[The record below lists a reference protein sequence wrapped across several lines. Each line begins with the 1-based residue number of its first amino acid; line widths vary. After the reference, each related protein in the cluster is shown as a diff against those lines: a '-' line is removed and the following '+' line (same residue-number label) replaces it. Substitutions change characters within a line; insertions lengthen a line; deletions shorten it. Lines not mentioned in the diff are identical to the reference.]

1 MVSRSFAAFLL
12 LPAILAGGLAIGAP
26 TRGDYDWRGRGKP
39 DLQLDRAAVFR
50 PAQVAECGSVRREDT
65 AARREQRRDRR
76 AQRKGA
82 SSYGCNATWSN

>member
-1 MVSRSFAAFLL
+1 MVSRSFAAVLL

-26 TRGDYDWRGRGKP
+26 TRGDYDWRDRSKP
-39 DLQLDRAAVFR
+39 ESQLDRAALFR

-76 AQRKGA
+76 APRKA